1 MKHKY
6 YFAAVLSATLLL
18 TGCQQNQTA
27 ESEPE
32 PETSTQT
39 SAETQVSESVATSIS
54 QTSAST
60 LKPVTEVSNTTQVSS
75 TETGVSASEVSST
88 TQATTKAQS
97 SSSDNNSNNNSNSN
111 SNTQKS
117 KETQPA
123 SQDDNYTFRLDSIG
137 QPGNMSSFIMA
148 DRTSDGFGCITYN
161 YNDSR
166 MYYHHFSE
174 DLQTSNTTAFEIPEL
189 DGYHFTPNYHYY
201 YIYSFEGS
209 DIWAIITLWKDD
221 ELKTSDSDSGEES
234 TVPNRQVL
242 LCHNDI
248 SGSLL
253 SAIPVDYLMQEENYG
268 VIESFNCAD
277 GVLYMM
283 MNTGKILQIDKE
295 TANVT
300 LTADVGRERYSEGY
314 NYKYLCFD
322 RDNKPV
328 LFQKKVWLIPDYS
341 RVDAAAVLEFDLSSG
356 SSGQTLFTI
365 DEELDEISFLK
376 GSGEYRFFINTYKK
390 IIGVKDNGEQE
401 VLIDIEADNLEKRIM
416 NPDDYAV
423 PYTNDLF
430 DINII
435 PVDGSQYL
443 ALYEHYPENRTEAY
457 RLTRK

>member
-1 MKHKY
+1 MT
-6 YFAAVLSATLLL
+6 ALLL
-18 TGCQQNQTA
+18 TGCQKNQTT

-32 PETSTQT
+32 QETGTQT
-39 SAETQVSESVATSIS
+39 SAETQVSETEATSS
-54 QTSAST
+54 LQTSAST
-60 LKPVTEVSNTTQVSS
+60 LNPVTEVSNTTQVSS

-97 SSSDNNSNNNSNSN
+97 SSSDNNSNNSNNNSNSNSN

-117 KETQPA
+117 EENKSSSPE
-123 SQDDNYTFRLDSIG
+123 DNYTFRLDSIG
-137 QPGNMSSFIMA
+137 QPGNMSSFIVA

-161 YNDSR
+161 FNDSR

-174 DLQTSNTTAFEIPEL
+174 DMQTSNTTSFAIPEL

-201 YIYSFEGS
+201 YIYAFEGS
-209 DIWAIITLWKDD
+209 DIWSILTLWKDD

-234 TVPNRQVL
+234 TVPNRQIL
-242 LCHNDI
+242 LCHNDK

-268 VIESFNCAD
+268 LIESFNCAD

-300 LTADVGRERYSEGY
+300 LAADVGSENYYEGY

-328 LFQKKVWLIPDYS
+328 LFQKKVWLVPDYS
-341 RVDAAAVLEFDLSSG
+341 RVDEAAVLEFDLASG

-390 IIGVKDNGEQE
+390 FIGVKDNGEQE

-416 NPDDYAV
+416 KPDGYAK
-423 PYTNDLF
+423 PYTNDMF
-430 DINII
+430 DINIV
-435 PVDGSQYL
+435 PVDKSKYL